1 VNPPELLTAFH
12 PTSPS
17 TIEAFI
23 RTLSGEASIGVFL
36 TDPAGHTLYLN
47 ARLRRLAGL
56 PETPT
61 ASESWLKTLAP
72 EDHDLIQ
79 AKWAD
84 AVADH
89 RSFTGEFRFQRADGS
104 ICWVMAEAFP
114 MRTEGIASTGYVGM
128 VRDVTQRQLAMD
140 ALRIGEDRYR
150 SMILLSPQA
159 VLVHAKGIILFANQ
173 ACLRL
178 LGNASTLSIEGRPL
192 SECFSE
198 EFVHALAPAEVVD
211 NVPLTAPVKRRF
223 LRADGTYVDIEMVFL
238 PLTFDGQTAV
248 QVVITDLTAQKN
260 IDAQLEQAKKTGAVA
275 TLAGGIAH
283 EFNNCLTA
291 IMGFS
296 DLGLQLLLPDS
307 RVHGHIQQVVLA
319 SKRARDL
326 VTQLLLCG
334 RQGNNVKQW
343 ISLDILLKETLRVF
357 RGKLVDNIILR
368 EWIPGA
374 TKPVL
379 ADLSQIHEVF
389 VNLLAHSEQAMRMN
403 GGVLEV
409 RLDNLDIPITANGN
423 DLPLPRGQYVRLT
436 VSDTGEGINPEVRP
450 RLFDSFLSH
459 SDGGRGT
466 DVGFL
471 DVQRIVSEH
480 GGTFRATST
489 IGQGTTIEI
498 YLPTLSQHDSPSNQ
512 SPGKEFSN
520 PVERKEFLAE
530 RDKER

>member
-1 VNPPELLTAFH
+1 MNSHEFITAFH
-12 PTSPS
+12 APPLS

-47 ARLRRLAGL
+47 PSLRRLAGL
-56 PETPT
+56 PMTPT
-61 ASESWLKTLAP
+61 TSDSWLKSVAP

-79 AKWAD
+79 TKWAG
-84 AVADH
+84 AIAEH
-89 RSFTGEFRFQRADGS
+89 RSFEGEFRFRRADGS

-114 MRTEGIASTGYVGM
+114 LRTDVQALTGYVGI

-140 ALRIGEDRYR
+140 ALRAGEDRYR
-150 SMILLSPQA
+150 SMILLSPHA
-159 VLVHAKGIILFANQ
+159 VLVHANGTILCINQ
-173 ACLRL
+173 ACQRV
-178 LGNASTLSIEGRPL
+178 LGSTTTLNIEGRPL
-192 SECFSE
+192 SGCFSE
-198 EFVHALAPAEVVD
+198 EFVQALVPPEGLD
-211 NVPLTAPVKRRF
+211 NVSPSAPVERRF
-223 LRADGTYVDIEMVFL
+223 LRPDGTYADIEMTFL
-238 PLTFDGQTAV
+238 PLRFAEQPAT
-248 QVVITDLTAQKN
+248 QVIITDLTAQKE
-260 IDAQLEQAKKTGAVA
+260 IDLQLEQAKKTAALA

-296 DLGLQLLLPDS
+296 DLALPLLVPDS
-307 RVHGHIQQVVLA
+307 RVHGHIQQVALA

-326 VTQLLLCG
+326 VTQMLLCG
-334 RQGNNVKQW
+334 RQGNNVKQS

-357 RGKLVDNIILR
+357 RGKLGDNITLR

-379 ADLSQIHEVF
+379 VDLKQIHEVF
-389 VNLLAHSEQAMRMN
+389 INLLAHSEQALKVT

-409 RLDNLDIPITANGN
+409 RLDNLDLPGSTNGH

-436 VSDTGEGINPEVRP
+436 VSDTGEGVNPDVRP
-450 RLFDSFLSH
+450 RLVDAFFMY
-459 SDGGRGT
+459 SDGRRGA
-466 DVGFL
+466 DNGL
-471 DVQRIVSEH
+471 SDVQRIVSEH

-489 IGQGTTIEI
+489 IARGTTIEI
-498 YLPTLSQHDSPSNQ
+498 YLPAMSPHDSTNSDSLSRNLPNLAEQ
-512 SPGKEFSN
+512 
-520 PVERKEFLAE
+520 KEFLAE